1 MSRLSALH
9 SSLEIRPLIGL
20 FSILFLL
27 FALAGIT
34 PATAQEHQM
43 QDMYPSKTAADKR
56 DKDLSCTG
64 DFKMGGDWMPCK
76 NMENYEKS
84 VNKEKR

>member
-1 MSRLSALH
+1 
-9 SSLEIRPLIGL
+9 
-20 FSILFLL
+20 
-27 FALAGIT
+27 
-34 PATAQEHQM
+34 M
-43 QDMYPSKTAADKR
+43 QDMYPSKAAADKR
-56 DKDLSCTG
+56 DKDLRCTG